1 MVSEKHSVRDELCS
15 HYSGLMLFSFGTSIQ
30 LISHLITVHVTAH
43 NEDTRTLKIAELDV
57 ME

>member
-1 MVSEKHSVRDELCS
+1 MASEKYRVRDELCS

-30 LISHLITVHVTAH
+30 LISHLITVHVTPY
-43 NEDTRTLKIAELDV
+43 NEDMGTLKIAELDV